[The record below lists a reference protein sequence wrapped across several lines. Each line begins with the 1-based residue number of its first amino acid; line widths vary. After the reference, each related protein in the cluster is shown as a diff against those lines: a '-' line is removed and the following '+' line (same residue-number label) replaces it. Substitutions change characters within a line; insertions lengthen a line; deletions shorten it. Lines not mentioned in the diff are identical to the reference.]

1 MFFFGQKYKEI
12 NFPNLKVKH
21 VNFEIE
27 ILNKHQKS
35 PELVEYDN
43 IPNLYTEIILHI
55 NLHYICT

>member
-27 ILNKHQKS
+27 ILNKH
-35 PELVEYDN
+35 
-43 IPNLYTEIILHI
+43 
-55 NLHYICT
+55 